1 LGNFGRENS
10 GFEPKFWEI
19 FSFFEFDK
27 NWYKNIGRM
36 GDQKS
41 RKIAYV
47 LCERSLS
54 SKIERSMGAPN
65 HVFQPLIF
73 CPIFFH
79 YISVIQIKYQ
89 FYWAK
94 KILSSW
100 RKSHF
105 NIITFLWGFN
115 SRSLINNHL
124 IMIAICGI
132 KLIFI
137 KKFEGLIFV
146 FFHQAKSFMRRH

>member
-1 LGNFGRENS
+1 MGNFGRENS

-94 KILSSW
+94 KNLVLL
-100 RKSHF
+100 KEEP
-105 NIITFLWGFN
+105 LQY
-115 SRSLINNHL
+115 NN
-124 IMIAICGI
+124 
-132 KLIFI
+132 F
-137 KKFEGLIFV
+137 
-146 FFHQAKSFMRRH
+146 FMRIQLTEPNKQPSNNDSNLWNKINFY